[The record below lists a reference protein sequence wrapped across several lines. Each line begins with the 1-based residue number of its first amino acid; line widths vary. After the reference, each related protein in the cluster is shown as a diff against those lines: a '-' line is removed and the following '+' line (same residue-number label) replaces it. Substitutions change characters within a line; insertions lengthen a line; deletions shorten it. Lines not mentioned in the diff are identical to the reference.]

1 MKLTIFG
8 LTISSS
14 WGNGHATPYRAI
26 VRALHRRGHRVVFYE
41 KDVEYYSLRRDFSSC
56 DFCELVLYSDWDEVR
71 ERALRDASDSDVV
84 MTASY
89 CPEGARINDELFAL
103 PFPLHVFYDLD
114 TPVTLSNLESSDVQY
129 LRRDQIPRFDLVFS
143 WTAGKSLDELRD
155 RWRARLVKPLF
166 GCVDPDVYSRVE
178 QSPEFS
184 CDLSYMGTYAADR
197 QPKVDDLFLEPAR
210 RRRDL
215 VFLLA
220 GTLYPWHWRWPA
232 NVRRFDHVAPQQH
245 PALYSS
251 SRMTLNI
258 TREDMANCGWCP
270 SGRFFE
276 AGACGTPILSDWWEG
291 LNHFF
296 SPGEEIIVVRNSE
309 DVMRA
314 LAMTDE
320 DLRQMASRARE
331 RTLSENTGDHR
342 AEELERYFEEARSPE
357 LKASADSVGRTP
369 SPELSRTCTNPLQND
384 VL

>member
-1 MKLTIFG
+1 
-8 LTISSS
+8 
-14 WGNGHATPYRAI
+14 
-26 VRALHRRGHRVVFYE
+26 VFYE

-56 DFCELVLYSDWDEVR
+56 DFCELVLYSDWDEVH

-89 CPEGARINDELFAL
+89 FPEGARINDELLAL

-114 TPVTLSNLESSDVQY
+114 TPVTLSNLESSDLQY
-129 LRRDQIPRFDLVFS
+129 LRRDQIPRFDLVLS
-143 WTAGKSLDELRD
+143 WTAGKSLDELRN

-178 QSPEFS
+178 QFAEFS

-197 QPKVDDLFLEPAR
+197 QQKVDDLFLEPAR
-210 RRRDL
+210 RRGDL
-215 VFLLA
+215 AFLLA
-220 GTLYPWHWRWPA
+220 GALYPWHWQWPA

-276 AGACGTPILSDWWEG
+276 AAACGTPILSDWWEG

-296 SPGEEIIVVRNSE
+296 SPGEEILVVRNSE

-314 LAMTDE
+314 LATADE

-357 LKASADSVGRTP
+357 LKASADSVGLTP
-369 SPELSRTCTNPLQND
+369 SPELSRTSTNPLQNE